1 MVIIPIPPKAIY
13 KFNVLPTQYPTAFFT
28 EPEKMILKFLC
39 IHTQTHTHTQIQIG
53 HNLDKAEVSHFLIQ
67 MTLSLLFPSIFSR
80 RMVTY

>member
-13 KFNVLPTQYPTAFFT
+13 KFNVIPIQYLMAFFT

-39 IHTQTHTHTQIQIG
+39 IHTQIRKG
-53 HNLDKAEVSHFLIQ
+53 KAEVSHFLIQ

-80 RMVTY
+80 